1 MALEPI
7 EVTTGRYG
15 SIPHSYLVRARDNAV
30 RPALQRLM
38 VREIDAVSAR
48 PTGVVEIDSSHSP
61 FLSPPATL
69 AEVIEAAHT
78 ALRAAD
84 EPARTARV

>member
-1 MALEPI
+1 M
-7 EVTTGRYG
+7 
-15 SIPHSYLVRARDNAV
+15 

-38 VREIDAVSAR
+38 VREIDSVSVR
-48 PTGVVEIDSSHSP
+48 PTRVVEIDSSHSP
-61 FLSPPATL
+61 FLSQPATL

-78 ALRAAD
+78 ALRAA